1 MWSIWA
7 AALLVIGAV
16 LVKRFR
22 SPLAKLPGPLIS
34 RITSIWIKYHEF
46 SANRRLYIH
55 ELHKKYGPVVR
66 LSPNEVSFTSL
77 EAMKEIYASGGSGY
91 DRTELYCLFA
101 QFGEK

>member
-7 AALLVIGAV
+7 VAIVVIVALL
-16 LVKRFR
+16 LRWLR
-22 SPLAKLPGPLIS
+22 SPLTALPGPLITNF
-34 RITSIWIKYHEF
+34 TSIWIKYHEL

-77 EAMKEIYASGGSGY
+77 EAVKEIYASGGSGY
-91 DRTELYCLFA
+91 DRTELYNLFA